1 MFLMFLFHF
10 RAVPRLHNL
19 RGAQDAD
26 DLHQQAP
33 QDAKRKEITANDRQ
47 IKLKRRKIFF
57 VSNG

>member
-1 MFLMFLFHF
+1 MNKVVFTFLFHF

-33 QDAKRKEITANDRQ
+33 QDAKWKDATSKCRPVE
-47 IKLKRRKIFF
+47 LKR
-57 VSNG
+57 